1 MCSAPTNGE
10 NTSFIGKRIKHYQI
24 KKGMRFPY
32 LGRVISSVPGYPQWF
47 NVIYCYDPTVYVY
60 KLAEDYADGDLEI
73 IAEGS
78 TRQHYLVQIVICCY
92 SLVASFEIQFGMP
105 TWKQHK
111 LLFSG

>member
-1 MCSAPTNGE
+1 M
-10 NTSFIGKRIKHYQI
+10 KV
-24 KKGMRFPY
+24 PY

-47 NVIYCYDPTVYVY
+47 NVIYCDDPAVYVY

-78 TRQHYLVQIVICCY
+78 TRQPYLVQIVKFPLQFFELCY
-92 SLVASFEIQFGMP
+92 RSASVSLF
-105 TWKQHK
+105 QHK